1 MQNNSSFGK
10 TLNALIIE
18 LFDAEL
24 TAECAGLSCL
34 DDSIQILAWLDLQK
48 EPHPG
53 VSKIR
58 MGLEEEEQDI

>member
-1 MQNNSSFGK
+1 M
-10 TLNALIIE
+10 LLIME